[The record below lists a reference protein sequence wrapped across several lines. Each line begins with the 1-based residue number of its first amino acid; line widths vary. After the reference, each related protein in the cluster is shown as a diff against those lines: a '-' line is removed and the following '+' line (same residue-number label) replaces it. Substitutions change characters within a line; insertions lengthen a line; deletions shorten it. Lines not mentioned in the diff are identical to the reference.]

1 MNIILMNEVL
11 NMAHI
16 NKELAANLRSDFVT
30 RLRSVGLGRE
40 QIAKIDFYLD
50 VSIDNVNELARL
62 TD

>member
-1 MNIILMNEVL
+1 VL
-11 NMAHI
+11 NMARI